1 MYIHLGGSYSLPVS
15 LIIGIFDIDETDIF
29 NKNNSSSIFIKNEED
44 RLNIEWIDYEIPK
57 SLILTL
63 EKTYLSPVSA
73 ATLRQR
79 CTEAFL
85 YSNKMRA
92 RREIIDNEPRK

>member
-1 MYIHLGGSYSLPVS
+1 M
-15 LIIGIFDIDETDIF
+15 
-29 NKNNSSSIFIKNEED
+29 
-44 RLNIEWIDYEIPK
+44 IDYEIPK

-63 EKTYLSPVSA
+63 EKTYLSPVSVV
-73 ATLRQR
+73 TLRQR

-92 RREIIDNEPRK
+92 RRKLLIMNQENNYKDINDDQLQNLASNPHALIDDYE